1 MTNVFNGRSEISK
14 EHQRL
19 ETRKYAEE
27 ANGWSCGYEMIHADF
42 FTRARLFKKKLL
54 KAGQHD
60 PSSGCQPICLI
71 FLPA

>member
-1 MTNVFNGRSEISK
+1 MTNIFNGRSEISK

-42 FTRARLFKKKLL
+42 FHTCKV
-54 KAGQHD
+54 
-60 PSSGCQPICLI
+60 I
-71 FLPA
+71 